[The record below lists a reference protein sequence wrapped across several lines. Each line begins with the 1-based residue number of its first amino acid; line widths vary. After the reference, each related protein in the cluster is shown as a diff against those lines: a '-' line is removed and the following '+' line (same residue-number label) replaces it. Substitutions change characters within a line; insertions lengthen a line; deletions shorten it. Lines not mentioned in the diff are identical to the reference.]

1 MKTLIAA
8 LTASI
13 SLTSAAAASP
23 FNPGTTSRDTQ
34 IEAQLRAAP
43 KPSAVS
49 AFSSSFDPAVN
60 ASDDRR
66 VLWTWWAVEE
76 ETRAFATH
84 DAVWDYIPSMDR
96 AVRERN

>member
-1 MKTLIAA
+1 MKTVIAA
-8 LTASI
+8 LAASL

-60 ASDDRR
+60 ASDDRT

-76 ETRAFATH
+76 ETGAFATH

-96 AVRERN
+96 AVSERD